1 MAALACPRCGSEL
14 PADARFCPACGL
26 TLGSHD
32 SAEERKVVTV
42 LFADVTGSTEL
53 GERLDPEHLREVMA
67 SYFAAMRE
75 EIEAEGGTV
84 EKFIGDAVMA
94 VFGVPAAHEDDP
106 IRALRAALRMRE
118 RLDDVNDRLMTAR
131 GVTLQIRIGVNTG
144 EVLASVEPQPG
155 EPMVTG
161 DAVNVAA
168 RLQGAAEPGGILA
181 SERTARGARG
191 FLFGE
196 AMRLDLK
203 GKGQPVRAMELRGGD
218 VTIQDRGVPGL
229 HAPMVGRD
237 EELSLLL
244 SMFRRS
250 AIEGRPHLVTIYGD
264 AGVGKSRLTSEFLL
278 RAERDGATVVRG
290 RCLPYGEGITYWPLA
305 EILKGYA
312 GVLDSD
318 PPELALEKIRKAGRE
333 LLTEDVTSD
342 PGRATAALAF
352 TVNVAD
358 PEFDFGSMEP
368 REVRQEV
375 HAGWRSFFSALA
387 AETPIV
393 VIIEDIHWADPALLD
408 LLDESSERVVGPVF
422 FLCPSRPDLTATR
435 PAWGGGRRNHSS
447 IAIDPLT
454 AAEADRLVHELLT
467 IEDLPPSVHARILE
481 RAEGNPFFLEEIVR
495 QLIDE
500 GHLVREGDRWRAL
513 DEIEHVV
520 IPDTVQ
526 AVLAAR
532 FDLLDGQDKRVLQ
545 AAAVVGRV
553 FWPGPVALLAHL
565 PDRTVDASLRTLE
578 DRELVLS
585 RLTSSLAGQQE
596 LIFKHVLIRDVA
608 YESLPRR
615 ERTDAHAAVAGWIE
629 ATAGDRAGEMSE
641 LLAYHLSTAVALSRD
656 MPGGPAEDL
665 RVDAFRWLLRASDE
679 ARRRLVVRKAQRLA
693 EEALD
698 LASGDLERTD
708 ALEMLAMAFFADYS
722 GDLAWRY
729 FREAAFTRAR
739 VEPPDG
745 TRVARLAALGC
756 DVAVRW
762 PGSLRGELPA
772 EQTVRELWDL
782 GIAHLPAGDTE
793 ERIRLLG
800 IRAGW
805 PFAFSPEG
813 YSEAELEELE
823 ASGLQG
829 AEMAMRMGLP
839 NRASAAYDQA
849 IGPWIA
855 RGWYGRALPI
865 WEQRSKITREVTDPL
880 ELGDFYAMGAWTHYE
895 IGRYARALEIA
906 ETGLEAI
913 TGRDPSS
920 ELHINAWRIASLYRL
935 GRWDEALDGFAS
947 IRRMLENREDDPPYF
962 ATHAFAVAGVIH
974 ERREE
979 RVRSDALA
987 AAILRMV
994 TESSGRLYPSILRFL
1009 VVRGDLTQATG
1020 LRRPHNW
1027 AVHAGDALEAEAER
1041 LAASEQWDQAADLVN
1056 EMRRHAE
1063 AADAAS
1069 VPAFADRLEG
1079 RAALAGG
1086 DFAGARRSLERAVE
1100 GFEAIEAPWER
1111 ALSELDLARVP
1122 SSAGKD
1128 EETDTWAARAAATFD
1143 TIGDAQ
1149 GLADARALGGS
1160 G

>member
-1 MAALACPRCGSEL
+1 
-14 PADARFCPACGL
+14 
-26 TLGSHD
+26 
-32 SAEERKVVTV
+32 
-42 LFADVTGSTEL
+42 
-53 GERLDPEHLREVMA
+53 
-67 SYFAAMRE
+67 
-75 EIEAEGGTV
+75 
-84 EKFIGDAVMA
+84 
-94 VFGVPAAHEDDP
+94 
-106 IRALRAALRMRE
+106 
-118 RLDDVNDRLMTAR
+118 
-131 GVTLQIRIGVNTG
+131 
-144 EVLASVEPQPG
+144 
-155 EPMVTG
+155 
-161 DAVNVAA
+161 
-168 RLQGAAEPGGILA
+168 
-181 SERTARGARG
+181 
-191 FLFGE
+191 
-196 AMRLDLK
+196 
-203 GKGQPVRAMELRGGD
+203 
-218 VTIQDRGVPGL
+218 
-229 HAPMVGRD
+229 
-237 EELSLLL
+237 
-244 SMFRRS
+244 
-250 AIEGRPHLVTIYGD
+250 
-264 AGVGKSRLTSEFLL
+264 
-278 RAERDGATVVRG
+278 
-290 RCLPYGEGITYWPLA
+290 
-305 EILKGYA
+305 
-312 GVLDSD
+312 
-318 PPELALEKIRKAGRE
+318 
-333 LLTEDVTSD
+333 
-342 PGRATAALAF
+342 
-352 TVNVAD
+352 
-358 PEFDFGSMEP
+358 
-368 REVRQEV
+368 
-375 HAGWRSFFSALA
+375 
-387 AETPIV
+387 
-393 VIIEDIHWADPALLD
+393 
-408 LLDESSERVVGPVF
+408 
-422 FLCPSRPDLTATR
+422 
-435 PAWGGGRRNHSS
+435 
-447 IAIDPLT
+447 
-454 AAEADRLVHELLT
+454 
-467 IEDLPPSVHARILE
+467 
-481 RAEGNPFFLEEIVR
+481 
-495 QLIDE
+495 
-500 GHLVREGDRWRAL
+500 
-513 DEIEHVV
+513 
-520 IPDTVQ
+520 
-526 AVLAAR
+526 
-532 FDLLDGQDKRVLQ
+532 
-545 AAAVVGRV
+545 
-553 FWPGPVALLAHL
+553 
-565 PDRTVDASLRTLE
+565 
-578 DRELVLS
+578 
-585 RLTSSLAGQQE
+585 
-596 LIFKHVLIRDVA
+596 
-608 YESLPRR
+608 
-615 ERTDAHAAVAGWIE
+615 
-629 ATAGDRAGEMSE
+629 
-641 LLAYHLSTAVALSRD
+641 
-656 MPGGPAEDL
+656 
-665 RVDAFRWLLRASDE
+665 
-679 ARRRLVVRKAQRLA
+679 
-693 EEALD
+693 
-698 LASGDLERTD
+698 
-708 ALEMLAMAFFADYS
+708 
-722 GDLAWRY
+722 
-729 FREAAFTRAR
+729 
-739 VEPPDG
+739 
-745 TRVARLAALGC
+745 
-756 DVAVRW
+756 
-762 PGSLRGELPA
+762 LPA

-1128 EETDTWAARAAATFD
+1128 QETDTWAARAAATFD